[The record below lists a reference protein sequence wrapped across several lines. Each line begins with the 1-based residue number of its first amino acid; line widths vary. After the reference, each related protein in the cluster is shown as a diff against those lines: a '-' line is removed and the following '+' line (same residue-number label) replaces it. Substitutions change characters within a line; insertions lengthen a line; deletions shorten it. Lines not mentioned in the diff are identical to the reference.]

1 MSTHSP
7 LGPSSLERRK
17 LCPGSYAMEKDLPEV
32 TSDVSEDGTNLHLM
46 VSAFLNGLMSEDTTL
61 DQAGDDSDAVLAC
74 IEYARQ
80 LRTAFPHSQE
90 YIEER
95 LDLTCIH
102 PLCDKGTA
110 DLVMVR
116 PFASAH
122 VVDWKFGYSW
132 VPDARDNLQLAAYAI
147 AAAEKHDL
155 QSVTVHVVMPRKGVA
170 SKHTF
175 TRDELRAGAEY
186 IGQIIKRC
194 LSPFAPLLPSPAA
207 CKYCKAQAMCPALAS
222 LAAELPV
229 CEEPNRLPNSEV
241 ARLLKASKPVRA
253 WIGALEQHAFGVL
266 MAGGQIPGY
275 MLGLGRST
283 RDWKDGTSEAQ
294 LESIGK
300 SLGKDPAA
308 VVVKE
313 LASPAQIEKS
323 WGKAKKIK
331 EALEPL
337 IIQKPGNPRLEE
349 VEHAAS

>member
-1 MSTHSP
+1 
-7 LGPSSLERRK
+7 
-17 LCPGSYAMEKDLPEV
+17 MEKDLPEV
-32 TSDVSEDGTNLHLM
+32 TSEASDDGTNLHLI
-46 VSAFLNGLMSEDTTL
+46 VSGYIKGLMSEETTL
-61 DQAGDDSDAVLAC
+61 EQAGEDSDTVLAC
-74 IEYARQ
+74 IEYFRQ

-90 YIEER
+90 WIEER

-102 PLCDKGTA
+102 SLCDKGTA
-110 DLVMVR
+110 DLLMVR

-155 QSVTVHVVMPRKGVA
+155 ESVTVHIVMPRKGVA

-175 TRDELRAGAEY
+175 IRDELRAGAEY
-186 IGQIIKRC
+186 IGEVVKRC

-229 CEEPNRLPNSEV
+229 STDPSKLPNSEV
-241 ARLLKASKPVRA
+241 GRLLKASRPVRE
-253 WIGALEQHAFGVL
+253 WIGALERHAFGVL
-266 MAGGQIPGY
+266 IAGGKVPGY
-275 MLGLGRST
+275 ALGLGRTS

-294 LESIGK
+294 LEEIGK

-323 WGKAKKIK
+323 WGKGKKIK